1 MKSLTVSQ
9 ASTYIKQLITQ
20 DELLGDIWIIGEIS
34 NLRIST
40 AGHAYF
46 TLKDLHAQI
55 RCVMFARSTG
65 LNILENGG
73 EVTAHGR
80 MSFYETS
87 GSLDFLVNI
96 VIGEGSGPLAMEFE
110 KLKYNLENEGLF
122 EQTRKRHLPKFPGTI
137 GLITSPSGSV
147 IHDVTTVLNRRYPI
161 VKVILVPSMVQGR
174 DAAPDV
180 IRSIKMLN
188 NETKADVIIIARGGG
203 SLEDLSAFNEESLA
217 RAIYV
222 SRIPIISGIGHETDF
237 TIADFVADLRAPT
250 PSAAAELATPDRSA
264 LISEILTRV
273 EHMNRVI
280 KNQISDL
287 RYKIERTEST
297 LQYRV
302 PDVAG
307 YIIRVDE
314 LASRLSTGT
323 DHLLLNLNQKVINL
337 HKQIDTLNPIS
348 TLQRGYAVVQK
359 HGSSEILS
367 KTKQFV
373 HGDEI
378 DIAVLDGTIEAIV
391 GNSCSQAK

>member
-20 DELLGDIWIIGEIS
+20 DELLGDIWITGEIS

-46 TLKDLHAQI
+46 TLKDPYSQI
-55 RCVMFARSTG
+55 KCVMFARGTG
-65 LNILENGG
+65 LDILENGRS
-73 EVTAHGR
+73 VTSHGR

-87 GSLDFLVNI
+87 GSLDLLVNI
-96 VIGEGSGPLAMEFE
+96 VISEGSGPLAMEFE
-110 KLKYNLENEGLF
+110 KLKYNLDNEGLF
-122 EQTRKRHLPKFPGTI
+122 EQSRKRHLPRFPRTI

-147 IHDVTTVLNRRYPI
+147 IHDVTTVLNRRYPV
-161 VKVILVPSMVQGR
+161 VKVLLMPSMVQGKE
-174 DAAPDV
+174 AAPDI
-180 IRSIKMLN
+180 IRSIKILN
-188 NETKADVIIIARGGG
+188 NETQSDIIIIARGGG

-217 RAIYV
+217 RAIYA

-237 TIADFVADLRAPT
+237 TIADFVADVRAPT

-264 LISEILTRV
+264 LTSEILSRI
-273 EHMNRVI
+273 EHINRVI
-280 KNQISDL
+280 INQISDL
-287 RYKIERTEST
+287 HYKIKRAEST
-297 LQYRV
+297 LQYGI
-302 PDVAG
+302 PDVSS

-314 LASRLSTGT
+314 VASRLGTGT
-323 DHLLLNLNQKVINL
+323 DHLLLTLNQKVASL

-359 HGSSEILS
+359 RGTSKVLS
-367 KTKQFV
+367 KINQFV
-373 HGDEI
+373 HGEEI

-391 GNSCSQAK
+391 GNSSS

>member
-46 TLKDLHAQI
+46 TLKDLHSQI

-302 PDVAG
+302 PDIAG

-323 DHLLLNLNQKVINL
+323 DHRLLNLNQKVINL